1 MKRPIK
7 KDISQ
12 FLKDLCYLYKQE
24 LIEITEDNLI
34 IKENKLE
41 KVLKWRNKNKI
52 LNAINNIVL
61 LIDQWNVLQQLE
73 IEEEPTNVERFLLF
87 KNDISDN
94 DILLFVEIYK
104 RITGQTFSF
113 EIEILRKYMYDAFKN
128 ILKFKLSFLEEIK
141 KYYNFKFLETKAKE
155 LQKAQILINFITIL
169 TIYYLK
175 LKKNNYQFVANP
187 ISFLDNYK
195 KHCFLFMEDND
206 VKKGIKIFIS
216 IFNFIKEQVKKE
228 PNKYKF
234 FKVILKIFTNVS
246 YKQDIDKTTKRSKNN
261 NIKNVYKKE
270 VYEEDIKK
278 EFEELDELIKETLK
292 SN

>member
-73 IEEEPTNVERFLLF
+73 IEEEPTNIERFLLF